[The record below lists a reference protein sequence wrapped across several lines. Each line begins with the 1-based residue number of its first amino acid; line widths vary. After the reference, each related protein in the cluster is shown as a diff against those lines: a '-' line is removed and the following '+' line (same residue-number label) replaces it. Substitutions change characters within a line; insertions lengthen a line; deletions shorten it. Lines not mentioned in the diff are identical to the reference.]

1 MTSENSSSNSVLSNS
16 QSCSSHDIDN
26 MGNGQSVLIV
36 DDDADLL
43 ELVKEVVKLLNFK
56 PLIVSDPVEALGL
69 ITNNHDIELLLTDIE
84 MPNMNGF
91 DLARNAK
98 EANPQLGVVYMSSN
112 ADKVEE
118 LNNIDPKATLLQK
131 PFDGS
136 NLCCA
141 LNDAFDSVLPK

>member
-1 MTSENSSSNSVLSNS
+1 MTSENSSSNSALSNS
-16 QSCSSHDIDN
+16 KICCSHDADN

-43 ELVKEVVKLLNFK
+43 ELVKEVVNSLNFK
-56 PLIVSDPVEALGL
+56 PSIMSDPVEALEL

-118 LNNIDPKATLLQK
+118 LNSIDPKAILLQK
-131 PFDGS
+131 PFDSS

>member
-1 MTSENSSSNSVLSNS
+1 MTSENSSSNSTLSNS
-16 QSCSSHDIDN
+16 QICSSHDEN
-26 MGNGQSVLIV
+26 NLGNGQSVLIV

-43 ELVKEVVKLLNFK
+43 ELVKEVVNSLNFK
-56 PLIVSDPVEALGL
+56 PSIMSDPVAALEL
-69 ITNNHDIELLLTDIE
+69 ITNNNGIELLLTDIE

-118 LNNIDPKATLLQK
+118 LNSIDPKATLLQK

-141 LNDAFDSVLPK
+141 LNAAFDSVLPK